1 MVFRSP
7 LAEAVIGCAI
17 EVHRHL
23 GPGLLEST
31 YAACLDQEMLLQGLT
46 FRREIALPVEYKGR
60 QLGLGYRIDFVV
72 ADELLVEI
80 KAVERVLPI
89 HKAQALTYLRLT
101 GLPQALLLNFCAPTM
116 RDGIVS
122 VVRNLNTLPSDGD
135 ASHSATQD

>member
-1 MVFRSP
+1 MLFRSP
-7 LAEAVIGCAI
+7 IAESVIACAI

-31 YAACLDQEMLLQGLT
+31 YAACLDHEMVLQKLS
-46 FRREIALPVEYKGR
+46 FRREMALPVEYKGR
-60 QLGLGYRIDFVV
+60 PLGLGYRVDFIV
-72 ADELLVEI
+72 AEELLIEV

-101 GLPQALLLNFCAPTM
+101 GVPQALLLNFCAPTM

-122 VVRNLNTLPSDGD
+122 VVRTLNAGPSTGD
-135 ASHSATQD
+135 RTRDET